1 MAAGIAT
8 FAALLTFQDM
18 FNLETRQE
26 AAVEQQLCPCSENY
40 LVKVES
46 DSSYYTP
53 SNNSSC
59 GTVNCQKGSEDKDCL
74 VHRKTDYRHK
84 LMKKEHQTNAP

>member
-1 MAAGIAT
+1 MAAGIET

-26 AAVEQQLCPCSENY
+26 APVEQQPCPCSEND
-40 LVKVES
+40 LVKVGS

-53 SNNSSC
+53 SNNCSC
-59 GTVNCQKGSEDKDCL
+59 GTGNGQKGSEDKDYL
-74 VHRKTDYRHK
+74 VHRKTDCHHQLTK
-84 LMKKEHQTNAP
+84 QEHRTNAP